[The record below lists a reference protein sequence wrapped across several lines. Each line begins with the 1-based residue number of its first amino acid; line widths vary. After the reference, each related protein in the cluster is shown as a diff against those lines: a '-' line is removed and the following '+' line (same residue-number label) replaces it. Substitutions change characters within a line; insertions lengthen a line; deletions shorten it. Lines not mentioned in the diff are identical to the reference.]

1 MPTRKP
7 SRPKPGEVRVG
18 KVVFGGHEV
27 AEQGVRRLGAAFIA
41 GPCVIESEALLRKV
55 GAAVKKA
62 CDELKLG
69 FILKSS
75 FDKANR
81 TSVKSY
87 RGPGLEEGLRTLA
100 KVGAELGVPT
110 LTDVHLPEQAALA
123 ARYVDV
129 LQIPAFL
136 SRQTDLLVAAGK
148 TGKAVNVKKGQF
160 LSPWDMRH
168 AVEKVRSTGNR
179 RVMLTERGS
188 TFGYGNLVVDM
199 RSYEIMRGFGAP
211 VIHDATHCVQL
222 PGGNGAT
229 TGGQR
234 EYVPALARA
243 AAAVGVDGVFFETH
257 PDPDKALSDGPNSL
271 RLADVPAFL
280 RDVTRV
286 DALVKE

>member
-1 MPTRKP
+1 MRTR
-7 SRPKPGEVRVG
+7 EVRVG
-18 KVVFGGHEV
+18 KVVFGG
-27 AEQGVRRLGAAFIA
+27 GRPAAYIA

-55 GAAVKKA
+55 GRALKKA
-62 CDELKLG
+62 CDELKVG
-69 FILKSS
+69 FVLKSS

-87 RGPGLEEGLRTLA
+87 RGPGMEEGLSTLA
-100 KVGAELGVPT
+100 KIGAELGVPT
-110 LTDVHLPEQAALA
+110 VTDVHEPSHAAVA
-123 ARYVDV
+123 ARYVDM

-136 SRQTDLLVAAGK
+136 CRQTDLLVACGR

-168 AVEKVRSTGNR
+168 AVEKLYSTGNKA
-179 RVMLTERGS
+179 VLLTERGAS
-188 TFGYGNLVVDM
+188 FGYGNLVVDM
-199 RSYEIMRGFGAP
+199 RSYAIMRQFGAP
-211 VIHDATHCVQL
+211 VVHDATHCVQL

-234 EYVPALARA
+234 EFVRPIARA

-271 RLADVPAFL
+271 KLSDVPDFL
-280 RDVTRV
+280 KEIRRF
-286 DALVKE
+286 DALAKETSR

>member
-1 MPTRKP
+1 MSTRKAA
-7 SRPKPGEVRVG
+7 RPKPGQVVVG
-18 KVVFGGHEV
+18 DVVFGGG
-27 AEQGVRRLGAAFIA
+27 APAAFIA
-41 GPCVIESEALLRKV
+41 GPCVIESEALLRAV
-55 GAAVKKA
+55 GRAVKKA
-62 CDELKLG
+62 CEARKVG

-87 RGPGLEEGLRTLA
+87 RGPGLEDGLRTLA
-100 KVGAELGVPT
+100 KVGAELGVPV
-110 LTDVHLPEQAALA
+110 LTDVHLPEQCALA

-160 LSPWDMRH
+160 LSPWDMKH
-168 AVEKVRSTGNR
+168 AVEKVRSTGNQ

-199 RSYEIMRGFGAP
+199 RSYEIMRGFGVP

-243 AAAVGVDGVFFETH
+243 AAAVGIDGVFFETH
-257 PDPDKALSDGPNSL
+257 PTPDKALSDGPNSL
-271 RLADVPAFL
+271 YLSDVPAFL

>member
-1 MPTRKP
+1 MSTR
-7 SRPKPGEVRVG
+7 EVRVG
-18 KVVFGGHEV
+18 KVVFGG
-27 AEQGVRRLGAAFIA
+27 GRPAAFIG

-55 GAAVKKA
+55 GRAIKKA
-62 CDELKLG
+62 CDERGLG
-69 FILKSS
+69 FVLKSS

-87 RGPGLEEGLRTLA
+87 RGPGMEDGLRTLA
-100 KVGAELGVPT
+100 MIGAELGVPT
-110 LTDVHLPEQAALA
+110 VTDVHEPSHAAVA
-123 ARYVDV
+123 ARYVDM

-136 SRQTDLLVAAGK
+136 SRQTDLLVACGR

-168 AVEKVRSTGNR
+168 AVEKLYSTGNKN
-179 RVMLTERGS
+179 VLLTERGS

-199 RSYEIMRGFGAP
+199 RSYEIMRAFGAP
-211 VIHDATHCVQL
+211 IVHDATHCVQL

-234 EYVPALARA
+234 EFVRPLARA

-271 RLADVPAFL
+271 KLSDVPAFL
-280 RDVTRV
+280 SEIQRF
-286 DALVKE
+286 DALAKENHR

>member
-1 MPTRKP
+1 MSTR
-7 SRPKPGEVRVG
+7 EVRVG
-18 KVVFGGHEV
+18 KVVFGG
-27 AEQGVRRLGAAFIA
+27 GRPAAFIG

-55 GAAVKKA
+55 GRALKKA
-62 CDELKLG
+62 CDERKLG
-69 FILKSS
+69 FVLKSS

-87 RGPGLEEGLRTLA
+87 RGPGMEDGLKTLA
-100 KVGAELGVPT
+100 KIGAELGVPT
-110 LTDVHLPEQAALA
+110 VTDVHEPSHAAVA
-123 ARYVDV
+123 ARYVDM

-136 SRQTDLLVAAGK
+136 SRQTDLLVACGK

-168 AVEKVRSTGNR
+168 AVEKLYSTGNKN
-179 RVMLTERGS
+179 VLLTERGS

-199 RSYEIMRGFGAP
+199 RSYEIMRAFGAP
-211 VIHDATHCVQL
+211 IIHDATHCVQL

-234 EYVPALARA
+234 EFVRPLARA
-243 AAAVGVDGVFFETH
+243 AAAVGVDGIFFETH

-271 RLADVPAFL
+271 KLSDVPSFL
-280 RDVTRV
+280 SEIQRF
-286 DALVKE
+286 DALAKENYR